1 MSIYVVTCPNC
12 GSSDGLEKDDNLF
25 ECECGE
31 EFEIDNAKIIECKSN

>member
-31 EFEIDNAKIIECKSN
+31 EFEIDKAKVIECKRN